1 MNFDRNTVIGFIA
14 LAVLFLAYFFYNS
27 RDQQK
32 MMLEKQRQDSIARA
46 NQPKPDTIASKR
58 DSVLI
63 DSQNRA
69 ASAGNYGQYT
79 SGTEQIIPV
88 ETALVKIGFSNK
100 GGQPKWVELKN
111 FKGPDSNNV
120 RIAATDFDKIS
131 YRINTG
137 DGKTADITDFY
148 FSGGQVVKNA
158 DKTQTV
164 SFQIQSP
171 GGTGI
176 VHQYIIRDDNYM
188 IDFNLQ
194 LNGADQLVT
203 GNTLN
208 LTWQNKAVQLQKDL
222 SYEKQESR
230 VAYRVD
236 EDYDYSSATSS
247 DNEELNKNV
256 NWVAVKQQFFNS
268 ALVAKN
274 NFSSGRIEWVSPA
287 SGNTIVEATANL
299 KLPVPA
305 ANSTIPLSLYYGPT
319 DYKILKQYGNEMED
333 MVNLGS
339 GMFAF
344 VKYLNRWIVLPVFDL
359 FRKLTS
365 NYGIVILLLTLFIR
379 LLISPLTYKSYLS
392 GAKMKVLRP
401 EIDKLKAKYGNDQ
414 QQISMEQMK
423 LFREA
428 GVNPMGGCIPGLL
441 QIPIFFALYSFFNSN
456 VALRGQNFLWAD
468 DLSQYDSIANLPFN
482 IPLYG
487 DHISL
492 FTITAVIT
500 SFLISIY
507 SMSMTPDQSN
517 PVLKYMPYF
526 FPIILLFVFNKLP
539 SGLTWYYT
547 VSNIITLVLQFIIQ
561 NYIIDHDKI
570 LAKMEEN
577 RKKPK
582 TKSKWQERIEQMQ
595 EQQKKAQTLQNKN
608 KR

>member
-203 GNTLN
+203 
-208 LTWQNKAVQLQKDL
+208 AP
-222 SYEKQESR
+222 SAYEDSWS
-230 VAYRVD
+230 VA
-236 EDYDYSSATSS
+236 
-247 DNEELNKNV
+247 
-256 NWVAVKQQFFNS
+256 
-268 ALVAKN
+268 
-274 NFSSGRIEWVSPA
+274 
-287 SGNTIVEATANL
+287 
-299 KLPVPA
+299 
-305 ANSTIPLSLYYGPT
+305 
-319 DYKILKQYGNEMED
+319 
-333 MVNLGS
+333 
-339 GMFAF
+339 
-344 VKYLNRWIVLPVFDL
+344 
-359 FRKLTS
+359 
-365 NYGIVILLLTLFIR
+365 
-379 LLISPLTYKSYLS
+379 
-392 GAKMKVLRP
+392 
-401 EIDKLKAKYGNDQ
+401 
-414 QQISMEQMK
+414 
-423 LFREA
+423 
-428 GVNPMGGCIPGLL
+428 
-441 QIPIFFALYSFFNSN
+441 
-456 VALRGQNFLWAD
+456 
-468 DLSQYDSIANLPFN
+468 
-482 IPLYG
+482 
-487 DHISL
+487 
-492 FTITAVIT
+492 
-500 SFLISIY
+500 
-507 SMSMTPDQSN
+507 
-517 PVLKYMPYF
+517 
-526 FPIILLFVFNKLP
+526 
-539 SGLTWYYT
+539 
-547 VSNIITLVLQFIIQ
+547 
-561 NYIIDHDKI
+561 
-570 LAKMEEN
+570 
-577 RKKPK
+577 
-582 TKSKWQERIEQMQ
+582 
-595 EQQKKAQTLQNKN
+595 
-608 KR
+608 

>member
-1 MNFDRNTVIGFIA
+1 MNFDRNTIFGFIA

-27 RDQQK
+27 KGQQE
-32 MMLEKQRQDSIARA
+32 MLAEKARQDSIAKA
-46 NQPKPDTIASKR
+46 NQPKPDTIAKKH
-58 DSVLI
+58 DSALI
-63 DSQNRA
+63 DSQNRVT
-69 ASAGNYGQYT
+69 SAGDYGQYIK
-79 SGTEQIIPV
+79 GTEQLTQITTDVVTIAF
-88 ETALVKIGFSNK
+88 TNK

-111 FKGPDSNNV
+111 FKGPDNKNV
-120 RIAATDFDKIS
+120 RMAATDFDKIS
-131 YRINTG
+131 YSVKTG
-137 DGKTADITDFY
+137 NNQTADITNFY
-148 FSGGQVVKNA
+148 FAGGQVVKNA
-158 DKTQTV
+158 DNTQTITY
-164 SFQIQSP
+164 QLQSP
-171 GGTGI
+171 TGSK
-176 VHQYIIRDDNYM
+176 VEHQYIVRAGNYM
-188 IDFNLQ
+188 IDFNLL
-194 LNGADQLVT
+194 LNGADQLVS
-203 GNTLN
+203 GNTIN

-222 SYEKQESR
+222 SYERQESR

-236 EDYDYSSATSS
+236 ADYDYSSATGT
-247 DNEELNKNV
+247 DYEELDKNV

-268 ALVAKN
+268 AIVAKN
-274 NFSSGRIEWVSPA
+274 NFSSGRVEWVSPTT
-287 SGNTIVEATANL
+287 GNTIVQTTANL
-299 KLPVPA
+299 KLNIPSSS
-305 ANSTIPLSLYYGPT
+305 ANIPLSLYYGPT
-319 DYKILKQYGNEMED
+319 DYKILKQYNNEMED

-344 VKYLNRWIVLPVFDL
+344 VKYLNRWIVLPVFDM

-365 NYGIVILLLTLFIR
+365 NYGIVILLLTLVIR

-401 EIDKLKAKYGNDQ
+401 EIDKLKAKHGSDQ
-414 QQISMEQMK
+414 QAISMEQMK

-468 DLSQYDSIANLPFN
+468 DLSQYDSIANLPFK

-500 SFLISIY
+500 SFLSSIY
-507 SMSMTPDQSN
+507 SMSMTPDQNN

-539 SGLTWYYT
+539 AGLTWYYT

-608 KR
+608 RR